1 MTENA
6 PLESDGKPDG
16 QPVFPVLSPLLCL
29 CLCSSG
35 MAGCGDSLDSGVG
48 VRVDSLGAG
57 GFCEGAVGEFV
68 CRDFGVSL
76 PPGGLLPPGEEF
88 PCPPPNAFTTDCQG
102 RQTPE
107 SNTRQ
112 ILWFRAGDLSGLT
125 MILSVLKSKLEEY
138 RQSPQR
144 DLALGIIE
152 RALQGIP
159 EGILEGGPI
168 PYDEEGP
175 EDQPYNQPLAVYRDR
190 FEALR
195 HLSVPSGD
203 NAALLA
209 SALRVVDLGRPDMI
223 LEPASDPD
231 CIEGDGQGEGVVAE
245 CEGEGTDLE
254 PPIMTEQAIAALD
267 DLINCVPNLKPPSFP
282 GSGAP

>member
-1 MTENA
+1 M
-6 PLESDGKPDG
+6 
-16 QPVFPVLSPLLCL
+16 
-29 CLCSSG
+29 
-35 MAGCGDSLDSGVG
+35 
-48 VRVDSLGAG
+48 
-57 GFCEGAVGEFV
+57 
-68 CRDFGVSL
+68 
-76 PPGGLLPPGEEF
+76 
-88 PCPPPNAFTTDCQG
+88 
-102 RQTPE
+102 
-107 SNTRQ
+107 
-112 ILWFRAGDLSGLT
+112 
-125 MILSVLKSKLEEY
+125 KSKLEEY

-159 EGILEGGPI
+159 EGILEGDPI
-168 PYDEEGP
+168 PYDEEAP
-175 EDQPYNQPLAVYRDR
+175 VDQPYNQPLAVYRDR

-254 PPIMTEQAIAALD
+254 PPIMTDEAIAALD
-267 DLINCVPNLKPPSFP
+267 DLMACVESLKPPSFP